1 MMGIC
6 ILHTYIHCLVYLETR
21 YLPGHSFSLHCT
33 ISVGFPVQ
41 VPPLASST
49 IFTLVSVRVP
59 VPQLAEQIPLTQ
71 APHLQWIATVIYVI
85 NRYYMPNK
93 LLLTRYV
100 DFSKFLSYI
109 HLYKDSHYNPLSP

>member
-1 MMGIC
+1 MGYTC
-6 ILHTYIHCLVYLETR
+6 MHCLVYLETR

-71 APHLQWIATVIYVI
+71 APHLQWIAILIFVI
-85 NRYYMPNK
+85 NRYYMLSKFYVANK
-93 LLLTRYV
+93 P

-109 HLYKDSHYNPLSP
+109 HLYKGSHYNPLSS

>member
-1 MMGIC
+1 MGY
-6 ILHTYIHCLVYLETR
+6 TYIHCLVYLETR

-33 ISVGFPVQ
+33 ISIGFPVQ

-71 APHLQWIATVIYVI
+71 APHLQWIAILIYVI
-85 NRYYMPNK
+85 NRYYM
-93 LLLTRYV
+93 
-100 DFSKFLSYI
+100 FSKFNKLC
-109 HLYKDSHYNPLSP
+109 